1 MNPPLHSPVH
11 RAHRPPPGATIL
23 VVDDSPDNLT
33 VLGALLQPLYRVR
46 AVNSGARALRAARGE
61 PRPDLIL
68 LDVMMPDMNG
78 YEVMRHLR
86 ADPATADIPVIFVTA
101 MQDERDELQGF
112 ELGAA
117 DYIHKPISGP
127 IVLSRVRA
135 QLDAKAARDMLK
147 KHNER
152 LVDQVESGSHALE
165 QAQLQLLQSEKLA
178 AMGQLAAG
186 VTHEINNPVGFVGAN
201 LSTLDSYLKDLF
213 ALIDAYERAVTAP
226 DGPQRFAE
234 AEKLRRSIDLEF
246 LRADIGALLAESQ
259 EGIGRVRR
267 IVQDMKD
274 FSRVGSQDWQW
285 ADLHQG
291 IESTLNIARNEWK
304 YHCTI
309 ERQFGEIPRVRCL
322 ASQLNQVFMNLL
334 VNAAQAI
341 EDRGTISIATAMVDA
356 DTVSVSIAD
365 TGKGMS
371 PEVLAHIFEPF
382 YTTKPVGKG
391 TGLGL
396 SLAWEIV
403 ERHRGRIEAASEPG
417 KGTRFTITLPVDGV
431 GGEGNAGPDATEPP
445 AA

>member
-1 MNPPLHSPVH
+1 MNVPSSSPVH
-11 RAHRPPPGATIL
+11 RANRPLPGATIL
-23 VVDDSPDNLT
+23 VVDDAPGNLT

-46 AVNSGARALRAARGE
+46 AVNSGERALRAARSE

-78 YEVMRHLR
+78 YEVMRQLR

-101 MQDERDELQGF
+101 MQDESDELQGF

-135 QLDAKAARDMLK
+135 QLDAKAARDMLR
-147 KHNER
+147 KHNAR
-152 LVDQVESGSHALE
+152 LSDQVQMGSHALE

-186 VTHEINNPVGFVGAN
+186 VNHEINNPVGFVGAN
-201 LSTLDSYLKDLF
+201 LSTLDSYLNDIF
-213 ALIDAYERAVTAP
+213 ELIDAYEQAEAAP
-226 DGPQRFAE
+226 EGPQRFVAVDRL
-234 AEKLRRSIDLEF
+234 KRTLDLPF
-246 LRADIGALLAESQ
+246 LREDIRALIAESQ
-259 EGIGRVRR
+259 EGINRVRR

-274 FSRVGSQDWQW
+274 FSRVDNRDWQW

-309 ERQFGEIPRVRCL
+309 VRQFGEIPRVRCL
-322 ASQLNQVFMNLL
+322 ATQLNQVFMNLI

-341 EDRGTISIATAMVDA
+341 EDKGTITITTACVDDA
-356 DTVSVSIAD
+356 TVSVSVAD
-365 TGKGMS
+365 TGKGMP
-371 PEVLAHIFEPF
+371 PEVLEHIFEPF

-396 SLAWEIV
+396 SLAWEII
-403 ERHRGRIEAASEPG
+403 ERHHGRIEVTSEPG
-417 KGTRFTITLPVDGV
+417 KGTIFTITLPINA
-431 GGEGNAGPDATEPP
+431 GGEEAAGD
-445 AA
+445 

>member
-1 MNPPLHSPVH
+1 MNPPSHSSVH

-23 VVDDSPDNLT
+23 VVDDSADNLT
-33 VLGALLQPLYRVR
+33 VLGTLLQPLYRVR
-46 AVNSGARALRAARGE
+46 AVNSGERALRAAHSE

-78 YEVMRHLR
+78 YEVMRQLR
-86 ADPATADIPVIFVTA
+86 ADAATVDIPVIFITA

-152 LVDQVESGSHALE
+152 LVDQVETGSHALE
-165 QAQLQLLQSEKLA
+165 QAQLALLQSEKLA

-201 LSTLDSYLKDLF
+201 LSTLDSYVQDIF
-213 ALIDAYERAVTAP
+213 SLIDAYEQAAAAP
-226 DGPQRFAE
+226 EGPQRFAE
-234 AEKLRRSIDLEF
+234 VRRLRESIDLDF
-246 LRADIGALLAESQ
+246 LRDDIRALLAESQ

-274 FSRVGSQDWQW
+274 FSRVDNRDWQW
-285 ADLHQG
+285 HDLHQG

-309 ERQFGEIPRVRCL
+309 ERQFAAIPRIRCL
-322 ASQLNQVFMNLL
+322 ASQLNQVFMNLV

-341 EDRGTISIATAMVDA
+341 EDKGVITITTASVDA

-403 ERHRGRIEAASEPG
+403 ERHHGRIEAVSEPG
-417 KGTRFTITLPVDGV
+417 RGTCFTIFLPINHA
-431 GGEGNAGPDATEPP
+431 GEAEDVSPGR
-445 AA
+445 

>member
-1 MNPPLHSPVH
+1 MTPITSRPIH

-23 VVDDSPDNLT
+23 VVDDAPGNLT
-33 VLGALLQPLYRVR
+33 VLGSLLQQLYRVR
-46 AVNSGARALRAARGE
+46 AVNSGERALRAARSE

-86 ADPATADIPVIFVTA
+86 ADPETADIPVIFVTA

-152 LVDQVESGSHALE
+152 LVDQVETGSHALE
-165 QAQLQLLQSEKLA
+165 QAQLALLQSEKLA

-201 LSTLDSYLKDLF
+201 LSTLDSYLKDIFGL
-213 ALIDAYERAVTAP
+213 LDAYVRAEVAQE
-226 DGPQRFAE
+226 GPQRFAE
-234 AEKLRRSIDLEF
+234 VASLRKAIDLPF
-246 LRADIGALLAESQ
+246 LKEDIAALLAESQ
-259 EGIGRVRR
+259 EGISRVRR

-274 FSRVGSQDWQW
+274 FSRIGSHDWQW

-309 ERQFGEIPRVRCL
+309 VRQFGEIPRVRCL
-322 ASQLNQVFMNLL
+322 SSQINQVFMNLL

-341 EDRGTISIATAMVDA
+341 EDKGTITITTACVDA
-356 DTVSVSIAD
+356 DTVSVNITD
-365 TGKGMS
+365 TGKGM
-371 PEVLAHIFEPF
+371 PPDVLEHVFEPF
-382 YTTKPVGKG
+382 FTTKPIGKG

-403 ERHRGRIEAASEPG
+403 ERHGGRIEATSEPG
-417 KGTRFTITLPVDGV
+417 AGTSFTLYLPINHDGEEAET
-431 GGEGNAGPDATEPP
+431 EGVP